1 SPIPVEIDAYMNG
14 TVVDVHTNEGCVI
27 QNRGTLIQGI
37 FGLGGEVK
45 GPLNIVV
52 EEPTESLKPEYIT
65 ASMKGQIVVGGAY
78 LPAETV
84 KRAQA
89 CGVAGI
95 VTGGFDY
102 DDIKDLLGYEVG
114 VAITGGEDL
123 GLTIVVTE
131 GFGHIQMAPGT
142 FNLLKSHHARPASMN
157 GATQIRAGVIRP
169 EVIVTAQ
176 DHETS
181 TDKWTPPEPV
191 GIQIG
196 DAVRGIRTP
205 YFGRLGRVKSLPVEL
220 SVMASETK
228 VRTMEVVFDDGTVAL
243 MPRAN
248 VESIDG

>member
-1 SPIPVEIDAYMNG
+1 M
-14 TVVDVHTNEGCVI
+14 
-27 QNRGTLIQGI
+27 
-37 FGLGGEVK
+37 
-45 GPLNIVV
+45 
-52 EEPTESLKPEYIT
+52 
-65 ASMKGQIVVGGAY
+65 MGQIVVGGAY

-84 KRAQA
+84 KRAQDI
-89 CGVAGI
+89 GVAGI

-131 GFGHIQMAPGT
+131 GFGNIQMAPST
-142 FNLLKSHHARPASMN
+142 FKLLQTHNMREASMN

-169 EVIVTAQ
+169 EVIVTA
-176 DHETS
+176 ETEGLA
-181 TDKWTPPEPV
+181 TEQWTPPEPV

-205 YFGRLGRVKSLPVEL
+205 YFGCLGRVKSLPVEL

-228 VRTMEVVFDDGTVAL
+228 VRTMEVEFDDGTIAL
-243 MPRAN
+243 IPRAN